1 MVQGRIYSYFERNPQ
16 LHVLFIFDRMSFI
29 QSELDELE
37 KWADGYVYKVFDGA
51 WFNAKYAIENDWK
64 DKRVV
69 LLFPEQVCPH
79 TEAQQLSFPLL
90 DMLKANMEYKDED
103 YASFMQQYS
112 LPERFRG
119 FVMRNIGEIMSSRV
133 SNILNGHIDSTSFS
147 EDMVCRAFISNY
159 LGEKKLLEWESL
171 IVKIIILDA
180 TSDEKKYT
188 DFWHKL
194 DKNRDAGKAI
204 NERLTKL
211 FGFTYNPNTLPRMK
225 SVAESL
231 KYNSITQLL
240 DAVPGDIYR
249 KYKISN
255 SVVLDQM
262 NKIYE
267 LGTHDCQLSEK
278 FARAMRSLA
287 AGIKEEEIIRMYG
300 MNANYYCLTEA
311 LCWPIL
317 KEVVEEKLMAD
328 PEQVNERVREL
339 SLQLPV
345 DGSIQAAIRFIG
357 QAALYYTQV
366 RGLGTL
372 KLNSAK
378 EYVDKYTGEFYLVD
392 MYYRLTLEA
401 YHELITKE
409 CPIEQTLA
417 TAKRRL
423 DLEYAKVCNILN
435 LEWLTCVKE
444 KGAWFRDTGLKRQED
459 FYANES
465 DSGVKQVVIVIDA
478 MRYEV
483 AMELMR
489 ELAKENQ
496 IATIGACQAML
507 PTETKYCKPALLPHH
522 SLELSISRCGAPPHN
537 FNLDMLVDGAVL
549 TTTDQ
554 RTALLSKYREGAVCI
569 SYEEAMNGDPQ
580 SMQDLSKRPLVY
592 IFYDMM
598 DESGHARSQFEPID
612 AFRKAI
618 RRLTVLVKRLHAK
631 WRVTNVLLTAD
642 HGFLYNDMRF
652 EDKDKHSVT
661 EPAIEKK
668 TRYYL
673 TTSQDDVE
681 GIVKFPLDKVSSI
694 QVKSTGDE
702 SAWMN
707 GAPLM
712 VAVPVGTN
720 RLAASGGYN
729 FAHGGASLQE
739 MIIPVIKSVRR
750 KVNKTEK
757 VGVTLMSHN
766 LNMVSSRLKF
776 QMIQSEAVSMTVKE
790 RRVVCCIYH
799 GDEPVTQEKEVV
811 LNSTDATNLNN
822 RVYEVTLNLN
832 KSVQG
837 GMLQLRVYDADD
849 RLNPLIRET
858 VKNNTMIEQDF

>member
-1 MVQGRIYSYFERNPQ
+1 
-16 LHVLFIFDRMSFI
+16 
-29 QSELDELE
+29 
-37 KWADGYVYKVFDGA
+37 
-51 WFNAKYAIENDWK
+51 
-64 DKRVV
+64 
-69 LLFPEQVCPH
+69 
-79 TEAQQLSFPLL
+79 
-90 DMLKANMEYKDED
+90 MEYKDED
-103 YASFMQQYS
+103 YASFMQQYN

-147 EDMVCRAFISNY
+147 EDLVCRAFISNY
-159 LGEKKLLEWESL
+159 LGEKKLLDWDSL
-171 IVKIIILDA
+171 IVRIIILDA
-180 TSDEKKYT
+180 ISDEKKYT
-188 DFWHKL
+188 DFWHRL
-194 DKNRDAGKAI
+194 DKSRDAGNAI
-204 NERLTKL
+204 NEKLAKL
-211 FGFTYNPNTLPRMK
+211 FGFSYNPNALPRMK

-240 DAVPGDIYR
+240 DAVPGDIYK
-249 KYKISN
+249 KYKVID

-267 LGTHDCQLSEK
+267 SGTHDRQLSEK
-278 FARAMRSLA
+278 FAHAMRLLA
-287 AGIKEEEIIRMYG
+287 AGVKEEEIIRVYG
-300 MNANYYCLTEA
+300 VDANYYYMTEA

-317 KEVVEEKLMAD
+317 KEVVEEKLMTD
-328 PEQVNERVREL
+328 PEQVNERMREL
-339 SLQLPV
+339 SLKLPV
-345 DGSIQAAIRFIG
+345 DSGVQVAIRFIG
-357 QAALYYTQV
+357 QAALYYTQA

-372 KLNSAK
+372 RLNSAK
-378 EYVDKYTGEFYLVD
+378 EYVDKYTGEFYLMD
-392 MYYRLTLEA
+392 WHYRLTLEA

-409 CPIEQTLA
+409 CPVEQTL
-417 TAKRRL
+417 TLAKRRL

-444 KGAWFRDTGLKRQED
+444 KGAWFRETGLKRQED

-465 DSGVKQVVIVIDA
+465 DASVKQVVIVSDA
-478 MRYEV
+478 LRFEV
-483 AMELMR
+483 AKELMQ
-489 ELAKENQ
+489 ELAKEKH

-507 PTETKYCKPALLPHH
+507 PTETKYCKPSLLPHH
-522 SLELSISRCGAPPHN
+522 SLELNGT
-537 FNLDMLVDGAVL
+537 DMLVDGVAL

-554 RTALLSKYREGAVCI
+554 RTAHLNRYREGAVCI
-569 SYEEAMNGDPQ
+569 RYEDVMNGDSQ
-580 SMQDLSKRPLVY
+580 SMRELFKRPLVY
-592 IFYDMM
+592 IFHDTI
-598 DESGHARSQFEPID
+598 DDAGHSQSPFD
-612 AFRKAI
+612 AISACRKAI
-618 RRLTVLVKRLHAK
+618 EQLAVLVKRLHAT
-631 WRVTNVLLTAD
+631 WNVTNVLLTAD
-642 HGFLYNDMRF
+642 HGFLYNDMKF

-811 LNSTDATNLNN
+811 LNSTDVTNLNN
-822 RVYEVTLNLN
+822 RVYDVTLNLN

>member
-1 MVQGRIYSYFERNPQ
+1 MMIQDRIYSYFERNPQ

-29 QSELDELE
+29 QSELDELG

-69 LLFPEQVCPH
+69 LLFPEQVYPH

-103 YASFMQQYS
+103 YASFMQQYN

-119 FVMRNIGEIMSSRV
+119 FVMRNIGEMMSSRV

-159 LGEKKLLEWESL
+159 LGEKKLLDWESL

-180 TSDEKKYT
+180 ASDEKKFT

-194 DKNRDAGKAI
+194 DKNLDAGKAI
-204 NERLTKL
+204 NEKLAKL
-211 FGFTYNPNTLPRMK
+211 FGFTYNPNTQPRMK

-240 DAVPGDIYR
+240 DAVPGDNYK

-267 LGTHDCQLSEK
+267 LGTHDRLLSEK
-278 FARAMRSLA
+278 FARAMRLLA
-287 AGIKEEEIIRMYG
+287 AGIKEEEIIRVYG
-300 MNANYYCLTEA
+300 MDANYYCLTEA

-328 PEQVNERVREL
+328 PEQVNERVRGL
-339 SLQLPV
+339 SLKLPV
-345 DGSIQAAIRFIG
+345 DSGIQVAIRFIG

-392 MYYRLTLEA
+392 WYYRLTLEA

-409 CPIEQTLA
+409 CPIEQTL
-417 TAKRRL
+417 TSAKRRL

-444 KGAWFRDTGLKRQED
+444 KGVWFRETGLKRQED

-465 DSGVKQVVIVIDA
+465 DTGVKQVVIVSDA

-483 AMELMR
+483 AMELMQ
-489 ELAKENQ
+489 ELAKEKH

-507 PTETKYCKPALLPHH
+507 PTETKYCKPALFPHH
-522 SLELSISRCGAPPHN
+522 TLELNGT
-537 FNLDMLVDGAVL
+537 DMLVDGVAL
-549 TTTDQ
+549 TTTEQ
-554 RTALLSKYREGAVCI
+554 RTAHLNKYREGAVCI
-569 SYEEAMNGDPQ
+569 RYEDVMNGDSQ
-580 SMQDLSKRPLVY
+580 SMRELFKRPLVY
-592 IFYDMM
+592 IFHDTI
-598 DESGHARSQFEPID
+598 DDAGHSQSPFD
-612 AFRKAI
+612 AISACRKAI
-618 RRLTVLVKRLHAK
+618 GQLAVLVKRLHAT
-631 WRVTNVLLTAD
+631 WNVTNVLLTAD

-673 TTSQDDVE
+673 TTSQDEAE

-694 QVKSTGDE
+694 KVKATGDE

-707 GAPLM
+707 AAPLM

-739 MIIPVIKSVRR
+739 MIIPIIKSVRK

-757 VGVTLMSHN
+757 VGVSLMSHN

-776 QMIQSEAVSMTVKE
+776 QMIQSEAVSMTAME

-799 GDEPVTQEKEVV
+799 GEEPVTQEKEVV

-822 RVYEVTLNLN
+822 RVYEVALNLN